1 MGQVDSITLCCF
13 AVHCLPQNYRKLVYL
28 FSPIPRKVSKMKERY
43 HVASRRLT
51 RWVRGVQGGHL
62 GQEPMGALP
71 KPFLGFSNYRG
82 LRGVIKRV
90 CGETD

>member
-1 MGQVDSITLCCF
+1 M
-13 AVHCLPQNYRKLVYL
+13 HCLPQNYRKLVYL
-28 FSPIPRKVSKMKERY
+28 FSPLPRKVSKMKERY
-43 HVASRRLT
+43 HVAPRRLT

-71 KPFLGFSNYRG
+71 KPFLGFSNYGG

-90 CGETD
+90 CGEPD